1 MCYLSILFLN
11 CRPSDMSMKRSRSSL
26 HPGDDHDSTRDYQD
40 EKRRTYLVR
49 YDDRDGFGNDS
60 QSEDQPNFSTA
71 V

>member
-1 MCYLSILFLN
+1 
-11 CRPSDMSMKRSRSSL
+11 MKRSRSSL
-26 HPGDDHDSTRDYQD
+26 HHGDSMGDLND

-49 YDDRDGFGNDS
+49 YDEKDGLGNES